1 MRSCAKSLEAAP
13 AATLTTVRQVHSLTK
28 SQALEAR
35 PVHIRP
41 VVTYFDP
48 VAHNLFLNDATGG
61 TWMEW
66 TPNFPKPAIGDL
78 LDFTARRSYSFAPDV
93 KDARWTIIGRAPMP
107 HPRPV
112 SFDDMMSTAEDSQWV
127 EVEGTIRQAEY
138 LHRSP
143 TEKVLWMELAM
154 TGDDVDIEIPW
165 DGSPVPPGLIDSTVK
180 IRGTCGAEFNPKQQM
195 VSVTLY
201 VSNLNQISTLE
212 AAAPDTLTGP
222 PSPIGNLQRFG
233 YRKPEQHRTKLV
245 GTVTAVLPNQGFYM
259 KDSSGSIYVQT
270 RQSMNLKPG
279 DRVEALGFAGV
290 SEAHVRLE
298 DAYFR
303 RLRDGPPVEAV
314 PITLEQAM
322 TGLYDSEFVSIEGRV
337 AGRSSLPHEQR
348 LEISTGPSLFEVVY
362 ANQTTSR
369 LLPPEG
375 ALVRLRGICIA
386 QIDDLGQVASF
397 RLSVG
402 SSADV
407 RVLENAPW
415 WTAGRAAALLG
426 ILGAAI
432 ALVLMWVAVLRGR
445 VRQQTRLITQK
456 LSEEESLKNA
466 AQAASTAKSEFLA
479 NMSHE
484 IRTPMNAIV
493 GFTDLLLDTPLSEEQ
508 ADYVST
514 IQFSSHALTRILN
527 DVLDFSKIEAGRLV
541 FESVPFSLSAC
552 AARALQLITPEATR
566 KGIKTELEIG
576 DDIADELVGDPYRL
590 HQVLLNLLNNALKFT
605 EAGSIKLAISTAG
618 QGVWGTELQFSVIDT
633 GIGVASESQSG
644 FSNASRRPTTRPRAN
659 MEELDSASPSACTWS
674 PFSAAKSG

>member
-1 MRSCAKSLEAAP
+1 M
-13 AATLTTVRQVHSLTK
+13 
-28 SQALEAR
+28 
-35 PVHIRP
+35 
-41 VVTYFDP
+41 
-48 VAHNLFLNDATGG
+48 
-61 TWMEW
+61 
-66 TPNFPKPAIGDL
+66 
-78 LDFTARRSYSFAPDV
+78 
-93 KDARWTIIGRAPMP
+93 
-107 HPRPV
+107 
-112 SFDDMMSTAEDSQWV
+112 
-127 EVEGTIRQAEY
+127 
-138 LHRSP
+138 
-143 TEKVLWMELAM
+143 
-154 TGDDVDIEIPW
+154 
-165 DGSPVPPGLIDSTVK
+165 
-180 IRGTCGAEFNPKQQM
+180 
-195 VSVTLY
+195 
-201 VSNLNQISTLE
+201 
-212 AAAPDTLTGP
+212 
-222 PSPIGNLQRFG
+222 
-233 YRKPEQHRTKLV
+233 
-245 GTVTAVLPNQGFYM
+245 
-259 KDSSGSIYVQT
+259 
-270 RQSMNLKPG
+270 
-279 DRVEALGFAGV
+279 
-290 SEAHVRLE
+290 
-298 DAYFR
+298 
-303 RLRDGPPVEAV
+303 
-314 PITLEQAM
+314 
-322 TGLYDSEFVSIEGRV
+322 
-337 AGRSSLPHEQR
+337 
-348 LEISTGPSLFEVVY
+348 
-362 ANQTTSR
+362 
-369 LLPPEG
+369 
-375 ALVRLRGICIA
+375 
-386 QIDDLGQVASF
+386 ASF

-445 VRQQTRLITQK
+445 VRQQTRLTTQK

-633 GIGVASESQSG
+633 GIGVASESQKRIFEC
-644 FSNASRRPTTRPRAN
+644 FSQADNSTTRKYGGTGLGLAICTHLVALFGGKIWLESKPGEGSRFHFTARFQPPG
-659 MEELDSASPSACTWS
+659 MDQVEIGREDLSTVQRSA
-674 PFSAAKSG
+674 